1 MNKIKNSKGQ
11 SENNKRKKTKN
22 KIKKN
27 KSYVSSQS
35 PYTCTIQ
42 FKSRNK
48 ISLVTS
54 CLSKQPLKPQK

>member
-27 KSYVSSQS
+27 KSCVSSQP
-35 PYTCTIQ
+35 PYTCTI
-42 FKSRNK
+42 
-48 ISLVTS
+48 
-54 CLSKQPLKPQK
+54 